1 MTNKTIIARLIA
13 TTTLTLIT
21 APPTATIATPTITLH
36 SRVSLPNFLH
46 KPSTFTPN
54 AGRDNALDMYIN
66 VINRELMTFTP
77 KKTFPNLRNEEK
89 KALKELRNNKD
100 VTIKPADKGGAV
112 VVLNTTDYVSKCTRQ
127 LSDTSYYDR
136 LDSDPTNK
144 FNKIISDTLTKGKQD
159 REID

>member
-1 MTNKTIIARLIA
+1 
-13 TTTLTLIT
+13 
-21 APPTATIATPTITLH
+21 
-36 SRVSLPNFLH
+36 
-46 KPSTFTPN
+46 
-54 AGRDNALDMYIN
+54 
-66 VINRELMTFTP
+66 MTFTP